1 VKRKGWG
8 WERGAYSTNAVSIA
22 SDTLREYK
30 GTGGSASAA
39 HENARIVKRGRKES
53 GTDKR
58 GGERER
64 EKTYVSNEELGTGVF
79 EGNMT
84 TI

>member
-1 VKRKGWG
+1 V
-8 WERGAYSTNAVSIA
+8 EQTRG
-22 SDTLREYK
+22 E
-30 GTGGSASAA
+30 
-39 HENARIVKRGRKES
+39 
-53 GTDKR
+53 
-58 GGERER
+58 ER